1 MPVMLGSA
9 GIELGEDARV
19 QSVSVS
25 CSFRVKGQVIP
36 AGFADPVPQNI
47 PVGLQHPAAA
57 TWPARRRWGRRRSP
71 RTRNRSTGRF
81 DSGRSGNRASS
92 QRRARRL
99 TGPLRQE
106 MPLHLQLADLL
117 VQSGNQGGIVPGPLV
132 RAVAEDDGG
141 ALGECFLPGPYPGR
155 VDFIP
160 SSQLGHRF
168 LPLQCLMSHLGI
180 ESWAVIPASLR
191 HFLLPPSATAALS
204 LGVGL

>member
-1 MPVMLGSA
+1 MLGSA

-19 QSVSVS
+19 QSVSVCGLAPS
-25 CSFRVKGQVIP
+25 ESRARSYPQGSRIRSRRTFRSASSIQP
-36 AGFADPVPQNI
+36 
-47 PVGLQHPAAA
+47 AA

-117 VQSGNQGGIVPGPLV
+117 VQPGNQGGIVPGPLV